1 MNRAAVF
8 PRGSRLVAFGV
19 CCVDSRRFVS
29 RCRCLQRCAQAS
41 GSPQCRT
48 GPPLLAASG
57 RRRLVRTVWKL
68 LPSRDA
74 PPPPRQGPEL
84 GRPETPMPV
93 RPSGRRASGQHPGSR
108 RPRGCRGPCRTAQ
121 PEADSQNKL
130 NRGPAILA
138 ACFRP
143 IRLPPV
149 LYRASG
155 NGRRLAGRNDHRP
168 LDAQGRSRG
177 RASGTHPG
185 QFARVRCTTA
195 RGCPRVASHR
205 LHHEPIA
212 RPRPDSAVEPVSA
225 ARIPRPGA
233 PRQSAEVRKGTA
245 EQCLIPSVN

>member
-1 MNRAAVF
+1 VCAALTAAGSSVAAVVCNGVRRRAAVRSAGQDPPSDGHWPSEAGPNGVEVAPKQGRTSPAAAG
-8 PRGSRLVAFGV
+8 PRNWGGRKP
-19 CCVDSRRFVS
+19 
-29 RCRCLQRCAQAS
+29 RCRC
-41 GSPQCRT
+41 G
-48 GPPLLAASG
+48 LLAA
-57 RRRLVRTVWKL
+57 
-68 LPSRDA
+68 
-74 PPPPRQGPEL
+74 
-84 GRPETPMPV
+84 GRP
-93 RPSGRRASGQHPGSR
+93 GSIQVQGAL
-108 RPRGCRGPCRTAQ
+108 RGCRGPCRTAQ

-168 LDAQGRSRG
+168 LDATGRSRG
-177 RASGTHPG
+177 RASRTHPG

-205 LHHEPIA
+205 FHHEPIA

-233 PRQSAEVRKGTA
+233 PRQGVEVRKGTA
-245 EQCLIPSVN
+245 E